1 MMYMKAGITVKFREL
16 INIIKDG
23 FKGIA
28 RHFSMA
34 FASIISILSV
44 LLILSTVLIIVLS
57 VNKVVGDTKEKI
69 NEVKVFLLDGV
80 DDAGIKEL
88 EGKIKDI
95 DGVKNVKFI
104 SKDEGLE
111 SMFEQWDNKS
121 YLLEEYKE
129 DNPLPNAFK
138 VNVEDIEKI
147 IDVAA
152 NIKLIPG
159 VEDVRF
165 LSEEVIHLLKISKYM
180 QIGGFG
186 LIVALIFISI
196 FLISNTIKLSI
207 SSRKKEIEIMKYVGA
222 TNSYITGPYVFE
234 GILIGL
240 IAAVLAIMVVKFGYS
255 YIYEYIVVS
264 NSSLLNEAIVS
275 PDSILDDFSII
286 FITLSVGIG
295 MLGSIGSLKKLL
307 KV

>member
-1 MMYMKAGITVKFREL
+1 MICMKVGITVKSREL

-111 SMFEQWDNKS
+111 SMFEQWENKS

-147 IDVAA
+147 NDVAA

-234 GILIGL
+234 GIFIGL

-286 FITLSVGIG
+286 FITLAVGIG

>member
-1 MMYMKAGITVKFREL
+1 MICMKVGITVKSREL

-111 SMFEQWDNKS
+111 SMFEQWENKS

-138 VNVEDIEKI
+138 VNVKDIEKI
-147 IDVAA
+147 NDVAA

-165 LSEEVIHLLKISKYM
+165 LSEEVVHLLKISKYM

-286 FITLSVGIG
+286 FITLAVGIG

>member
-1 MMYMKAGITVKFREL
+1 MYMKAGITVKFREL

-95 DGVKNVKFI
+95 DGVKSIKFI

-111 SMFEQWDNKS
+111 SMFEQWENKS

-138 VNVEDIEKI
+138 VNVKDIEKI
-147 IDVAA
+147 NDVAA

-234 GILIGL
+234 GIFIGL
-240 IAAVLAIMVVKFGYS
+240 IAAVIAILVVKFGYS

-286 FITLSVGIG
+286 FTTLAVGIG

>member
-1 MMYMKAGITVKFREL
+1 MICMKVGITVKSREL

-111 SMFEQWDNKS
+111 SMFEQWENKS

-147 IDVAA
+147 NDVAA

-234 GILIGL
+234 GIFIGL
-240 IAAVLAIMVVKFGYS
+240 IAAVLAIIVVKFGYS

-286 FITLSVGIG
+286 FITLAVGIG

>member
-1 MMYMKAGITVKFREL
+1 MKVGITVKSREL

-111 SMFEQWDNKS
+111 SMFEQWENKS

-147 IDVAA
+147 NDVAA

-165 LSEEVIHLLKISKYM
+165 LSEEVVHLLKISKYM

-240 IAAVLAIMVVKFGYS
+240 IAAVLAITVVKFGYS

-275 PDSILDDFSII
+275 PESILDDFSII
-286 FITLSVGIG
+286 FITLAVGIG

>member
-1 MMYMKAGITVKFREL
+1 MYMKVGITVKSREL

-111 SMFEQWDNKS
+111 SMFEQWENKS

-147 IDVAA
+147 NDVAA

-165 LSEEVIHLLKISKYM
+165 LSEEVVHLLKISKYM

-240 IAAVLAIMVVKFGYS
+240 IAAVLAILVVKFGYS

-286 FITLSVGIG
+286 FITLAVGIG

>member
-1 MMYMKAGITVKFREL
+1 MICMKVGITVKSREL

-95 DGVKNVKFI
+95 DDVKDVKFI

-111 SMFEQWDNKS
+111 SMFEQWENKS

-147 IDVAA
+147 NDVAA

-165 LSEEVIHLLKISKYM
+165 LSEEVVHLLKISKYM

-234 GILIGL
+234 GIFIGL
-240 IAAVLAIMVVKFGYS
+240 IAAVLAITVVKFGYS

-275 PDSILDDFSII
+275 PESILDDFSII
-286 FITLSVGIG
+286 FITLAVGIG

>member
-1 MMYMKAGITVKFREL
+1 MICMKVGITVKSREL

-80 DDAGIKEL
+80 DDAGIKEI

-111 SMFEQWDNKS
+111 SMFEQWENKS

-138 VNVEDIEKI
+138 VNVKDIEKI
-147 IDVAA
+147 NDVAA

-165 LSEEVIHLLKISKYM
+165 LSEEVVHLLKISKYM

-240 IAAVLAIMVVKFGYS
+240 IAAVLAILVVKFGYS

-275 PDSILDDFSII
+275 PESILDDFSII
-286 FITLSVGIG
+286 FITLAVGIG

>member
-1 MMYMKAGITVKFREL
+1 MFMKVGTTVKFRET

-28 RHFSMA
+28 RHFNMA
-34 FASIISILSV
+34 LAAIVSILSV

-80 DDAGIKEL
+80 DDKGIKDM

-95 DGVKNVKFI
+95 DDVKDVKFI

-111 SMFEQWDNKS
+111 SMFEQWENKS

-138 VNVEDIEKI
+138 IHVNDIEKI
-147 IDVAA
+147 NDVAGE
-152 NIKLIPG
+152 IKMMPG
-159 VEDVRF
+159 VEDVRY
-165 LSEEVIHLLKISKYM
+165 LSDEVIHLLKISKYM

-186 LIVALIFISI
+186 LIIALIFISI
-196 FLISNTIKLSI
+196 FLISNTIRLSI

-222 TNSYITGPYVFE
+222 TNGYITGPYVFE
-234 GILIGL
+234 GIMIGL
-240 IAAVLAIMVVKFGYS
+240 IAALIAILCVKFGYS
-255 YIYEYIVVS
+255 YVYDYLAGS
-264 NSSLLNEAIVS
+264 NNGMLSDALVS
-275 PDSILDDFSII
+275 PENIITDFSII
-286 FITLSVGIG
+286 FVTLGVGIG
-295 MLGSIGSLKKLL
+295 MLGSISSLKKLL

>member
-1 MMYMKAGITVKFREL
+1 MICMKVGITVKSREL

-80 DDAGIKEL
+80 DDAGIREL

-111 SMFEQWDNKS
+111 SMFEQWENKS

-138 VNVEDIEKI
+138 VNVKDIEKI
-147 IDVAA
+147 NDVAA

-286 FITLSVGIG
+286 FITLAVGIG

>member
-1 MMYMKAGITVKFREL
+1 MKVGITVKSREL

-111 SMFEQWDNKS
+111 SMFEQWENKS

-138 VNVEDIEKI
+138 VNVKDIEKI
-147 IDVAA
+147 NDVAA

-275 PDSILDDFSII
+275 PESILDDFSII
-286 FITLSVGIG
+286 FITLAVGIG

>member
-1 MMYMKAGITVKFREL
+1 MKVGITVKFREL

-111 SMFEQWDNKS
+111 SMFEQWENKS

-147 IDVAA
+147 NDVAA

-264 NSSLLNEAIVS
+264 NSNLLNEAIVS

-286 FITLSVGIG
+286 FITLAVGIG

>member
-1 MMYMKAGITVKFREL
+1 MKSREL

-111 SMFEQWDNKS
+111 SMFEQWENKS

-138 VNVEDIEKI
+138 VNVKDIEKI
-147 IDVAA
+147 NDVAA

-196 FLISNTIKLSI
+196 FLNSNNNLFTL
-207 SSRKKEIEIMKYVGA
+207 
-222 TNSYITGPYVFE
+222 NP
-234 GILIGL
+234 
-240 IAAVLAIMVVKFGYS
+240 
-255 YIYEYIVVS
+255 
-264 NSSLLNEAIVS
+264 SLN
-275 PDSILDDFSII
+275 
-286 FITLSVGIG
+286 
-295 MLGSIGSLKKLL
+295 
-307 KV
+307 

>member
-1 MMYMKAGITVKFREL
+1 MKVGITVKSREL

-95 DGVKNVKFI
+95 DDVKDVKFI

-111 SMFEQWDNKS
+111 SMFEQWENKS

-147 IDVAA
+147 NDVAA

-165 LSEEVIHLLKISKYM
+165 LSEEVVHLLKISKYM

-234 GILIGL
+234 GIFIGL
-240 IAAVLAIMVVKFGYS
+240 IAAVLAITVVKFGYS

-275 PDSILDDFSII
+275 PESILDDFSII
-286 FITLSVGIG
+286 FITLAVGIG

>member
-1 MMYMKAGITVKFREL
+1 MKVGITVKSREL

-80 DDAGIKEL
+80 DDAGIKEI

-111 SMFEQWDNKS
+111 SMFEQWENKS

-138 VNVEDIEKI
+138 VNVKDIEKI
-147 IDVAA
+147 NDVAA

-165 LSEEVIHLLKISKYM
+165 LSEEVVHLLKISKYM

-240 IAAVLAIMVVKFGYS
+240 IAAVLAILVVKFGYS

-275 PDSILDDFSII
+275 PESILDDFSII
-286 FITLSVGIG
+286 FITLAVGIG

>member
-1 MMYMKAGITVKFREL
+1 MKVGITVKSREL

-111 SMFEQWDNKS
+111 SMFEQWENKS

-147 IDVAA
+147 NDVAA

-165 LSEEVIHLLKISKYM
+165 LSEEVVHLLKISKYM

-234 GILIGL
+234 GIFIGL
-240 IAAVLAIMVVKFGYS
+240 IAAVLAITVVKFGYS

-275 PDSILDDFSII
+275 PESILDDFSII
-286 FITLSVGIG
+286 FITLAVGIG

>member
-1 MMYMKAGITVKFREL
+1 MKVGITVKSREL

-111 SMFEQWDNKS
+111 SMFEQWENKS

-147 IDVAA
+147 NDVAA

-234 GILIGL
+234 GIFIGL
-240 IAAVLAIMVVKFGYS
+240 IAAVLAIIVVKFGYS

-286 FITLSVGIG
+286 FITLAVGIG

>member
-1 MMYMKAGITVKFREL
+1 MKVGITVKSREL

-88 EGKIKDI
+88 ESKIKDI
-95 DGVKNVKFI
+95 DGVKSVKFI

-111 SMFEQWDNKS
+111 SMFEQWENKS

-138 VNVEDIEKI
+138 VNVKDIEKI
-147 IDVAA
+147 NDVAS

-186 LIVALIFISI
+186 LILALIFISI

-286 FITLSVGIG
+286 FITLAVGIG

>member
-1 MMYMKAGITVKFREL
+1 MKVGITVKSREL

-95 DGVKNVKFI
+95 AGVKNVKFI

-147 IDVAA
+147 NDVAA

-165 LSEEVIHLLKISKYM
+165 LSEEVVHLLKISKYM

-275 PDSILDDFSII
+275 PESILDDFSII
-286 FITLSVGIG
+286 FITLAVGIG

>member
-1 MMYMKAGITVKFREL
+1 MKVGITVKSREL

-111 SMFEQWDNKS
+111 SMFEQWENKS

-138 VNVEDIEKI
+138 VNVKDIEKI
-147 IDVAA
+147 NDVAA

-165 LSEEVIHLLKISKYM
+165 LSEEVVHLLKISKYM

-286 FITLSVGIG
+286 FITLAVGIG

>member
-1 MMYMKAGITVKFREL
+1 MKVGITVKSREL

-111 SMFEQWDNKS
+111 SMFEQWENKS

-138 VNVEDIEKI
+138 VNVKDIEKI
-147 IDVAA
+147 NDVAA

-186 LIVALIFISI
+186 LILALIFISI

-275 PDSILDDFSII
+275 PESILDDFSII
-286 FITLSVGIG
+286 FITLAVGIG

>member
-1 MMYMKAGITVKFREL
+1 MYMKAGITVKFREL

-23 FKGIA
+23 FKGIS

-147 IDVAA
+147 NDVAA

-234 GILIGL
+234 GIFIGL

-286 FITLSVGIG
+286 FITLAVGIG

>member
-1 MMYMKAGITVKFREL
+1 MCMKVGITVKFREL

-111 SMFEQWDNKS
+111 SMFEQWENKS

-147 IDVAA
+147 NDVAA

-234 GILIGL
+234 GIFIGL
-240 IAAVLAIMVVKFGYS
+240 IAAVLAIIVVKFGYS

-286 FITLSVGIG
+286 FITLAVGIG

>member
-111 SMFEQWDNKS
+111 SMFEQWENKS

-147 IDVAA
+147 NDVAA

-234 GILIGL
+234 GIFIGL
-240 IAAVLAIMVVKFGYS
+240 IAAVLAIIVVKFGYS

-286 FITLSVGIG
+286 FITLAVGIG

>member
-1 MMYMKAGITVKFREL
+1 MFMKVGTTVKFREI

-28 RHFSMA
+28 RHFNMA
-34 FASIISILSV
+34 LAAIVSILSV

-80 DDAGIKEL
+80 DDDGIKDME
-88 EGKIKDI
+88 EKIKDI
-95 DGVKNVKFI
+95 DEVKEVKFI

-111 SMFEQWDNKS
+111 SMFEQWENKS

-138 VNVEDIEKI
+138 VHVNDIEKI
-147 IDVAA
+147 NDVAGE
-152 NIKLIPG
+152 IKMMPG
-159 VEDVRF
+159 VEDVRY
-165 LSEEVIHLLKISKYM
+165 LSDEVIHLLKISKYM

-186 LIVALIFISI
+186 LIITLIFISI
-196 FLISNTIKLSI
+196 FLISNTIRLSI

-222 TNSYITGPYVFE
+222 TNGYITGPYVFE
-234 GILIGL
+234 GIMIGL
-240 IAAVLAIMVVKFGYS
+240 IAALIAILCVKFGYS
-255 YIYEYIVVS
+255 YVYDYLAGS
-264 NSSLLNEAIVS
+264 KNGMLSDALVS
-275 PDSILDDFSII
+275 PENIITDFSII
-286 FITLSVGIG
+286 FVTLGVGIG
-295 MLGSIGSLKKLL
+295 MLGSISSLKKLL

>member
-1 MMYMKAGITVKFREL
+1 MYMKVGTTVKFREM

-28 RHFSMA
+28 RHFNMA
-34 FASIISILSV
+34 LAAIVSILSV

-80 DDAGIKEL
+80 DDQGIKDME
-88 EGKIKDI
+88 EKIKDI
-95 DGVKNVKFI
+95 DGVKEVKFI

-129 DNPLPNAFK
+129 DNPLPNAFRI
-138 VNVEDIEKI
+138 NVKDIEKI
-147 IDVAA
+147 NDVAGE
-152 NIKLIPG
+152 IKMIPG
-159 VEDVRF
+159 IEDVRY
-165 LSEEVIHLLKISKYM
+165 LSDEVIHLLKISKYM
-180 QIGGFG
+180 QIGGFA
-186 LIVALIFISI
+186 LIIALIFISI
-196 FLISNTIKLSI
+196 FLISNTIRLSI

-222 TNSYITGPYVFE
+222 TNGYITGPYVFE
-234 GILIGL
+234 GIMIGL
-240 IAAVLAIMVVKFGYS
+240 IAALIAILCVKFGYTYVYDYLAGTKKGMLS
-255 YIYEYIVVS
+255 DA
-264 NSSLLNEAIVS
+264 LVS
-275 PDSILDDFSII
+275 PENIITDFSII
-286 FITLSVGIG
+286 FVTLGVGIG
-295 MLGSIGSLKKLL
+295 MLGSISSLKKLL

>member
-1 MMYMKAGITVKFREL
+1 
-16 INIIKDG
+16 
-23 FKGIA
+23 
-28 RHFSMA
+28 
-34 FASIISILSV
+34 
-44 LLILSTVLIIVLS
+44 
-57 VNKVVGDTKEKI
+57 
-69 NEVKVFLLDGV
+69 
-80 DDAGIKEL
+80 
-88 EGKIKDI
+88 
-95 DGVKNVKFI
+95 
-104 SKDEGLE
+104 
-111 SMFEQWDNKS
+111 MFEQWENKS

-147 IDVAA
+147 NDVAA

-286 FITLSVGIG
+286 FITLAVGIG

>member
-1 MMYMKAGITVKFREL
+1 MKVGITVKSREL

-57 VNKVVGDTKEKI
+57 ANKVVGDTKEKI

-95 DGVKNVKFI
+95 DDVKDVKFI

-111 SMFEQWDNKS
+111 SMFEQWENKS

-147 IDVAA
+147 NDVAA

-165 LSEEVIHLLKISKYM
+165 LSEEVVHLLKISKYM

-275 PDSILDDFSII
+275 PESILDDFSII
-286 FITLSVGIG
+286 FITLAVGIG

>member
-1 MMYMKAGITVKFREL
+1 MMYMKAVIIVKFREL

-111 SMFEQWDNKS
+111 SMFEQWENKS

-147 IDVAA
+147 NDVAA

-165 LSEEVIHLLKISKYM
+165 LSEEVVHLLKISKYM

-234 GILIGL
+234 GIFIGL
-240 IAAVLAIMVVKFGYS
+240 IAAVLAITVVKFGYS

-275 PDSILDDFSII
+275 PESILDDFSII
-286 FITLSVGIG
+286 FITLAVGIG

>member
-1 MMYMKAGITVKFREL
+1 MICMKAGITVKSREL

-111 SMFEQWDNKS
+111 SMFEQWENKS

-147 IDVAA
+147 NDVAA

-286 FITLSVGIG
+286 FITLAVGIG

>member
-1 MMYMKAGITVKFREL
+1 MYMKAVIIVKFREL

-111 SMFEQWDNKS
+111 SMFEQWENKS

-147 IDVAA
+147 NDVAA

-165 LSEEVIHLLKISKYM
+165 LSEEVVHLLKISKYM

-234 GILIGL
+234 GIFIGL
-240 IAAVLAIMVVKFGYS
+240 IAAVLAITVVKFGYS

-275 PDSILDDFSII
+275 PESILDDFSII
-286 FITLSVGIG
+286 FITLAVGIG

>member
-1 MMYMKAGITVKFREL
+1 MKVGITVKSREL

-95 DGVKNVKFI
+95 DDVKDVKFI

-111 SMFEQWDNKS
+111 SMFEQWENKS

-138 VNVEDIEKI
+138 VNVKDIEKI
-147 IDVAA
+147 NDVAA

-165 LSEEVIHLLKISKYM
+165 LSEEVVHLLKISKYM

-286 FITLSVGIG
+286 FITLAVGIG

>member
-1 MMYMKAGITVKFREL
+1 MICMKVGITVKSREL

-95 DGVKNVKFI
+95 DDVKDVKFI

-111 SMFEQWDNKS
+111 SMFEQWENKS

-147 IDVAA
+147 NDVAA

-165 LSEEVIHLLKISKYM
+165 LSEEVVHLLKISKYM

-240 IAAVLAIMVVKFGYS
+240 IAAVLAILVVKFGYS
-255 YIYEYIVVS
+255 YIYEYIAVS

-286 FITLSVGIG
+286 FITLAVGIG